1 MRVNATVTHIAPVN
15 GPRAPS
21 PDDPVNPATST
32 RPSPALRVAF
42 TLVLPLLIGCLLG
55 QLLPTLAQ
63 MPGFRLHVLWIPGP
77 LLMGWL
83 LFTPRPQWR
92 TCLLAAAA
100 GAVLASALVPF
111 VALNGL
117 MAGAGEIVLV
127 AAAAWLLLR
136 WRGTG
141 PPLEGYRDIALFVVL
156 GGIALPVCVA
166 WWQMLVF
173 PDAPRG
179 LAPGVLLTRLLC
191 SSVSYLLIVPV
202 VVNIARVLQS
212 PERRAGWRWR
222 TVAIAMLLL
231 GALGVI
237 WGMDWADG
245 VMTPLLVL
253 APIPLL
259 IWALIVFG
267 VSGAS
272 VCMLLVAVLAMQL
285 SMAGVGPFAF
295 WTPERN
301 LITAQVWTLGTS
313 CALLF
318 LGALSEQKL
327 SNHLKLQQAYR
338 RLGEVTGRMLVVQEE
353 ERTRIARDL
362 HDDVNQSL
370 AAISICLSSLRNQIP
385 DAERHSVVE
394 LQEQLLTVSNDIRSI
409 SHELHPSILRF
420 TGLASA
426 LDAFCIKRNARGAL
440 RVRCR
445 IESPPRLGDDR
456 ELSLFRIVQ
465 EAVNNVDK
473 HAHASTAHVL
483 VTVRG
488 EQLLLRVDDDGIGMP
503 LAGSMPAAPGLGMIS
518 MEERA
523 RLLGGSLQ
531 IGSSPLGGTRVE
543 VRFPLGDA
551 ATKLPPLRVVAHP

>member
-1 MRVNATVTHIAPVN
+1 MHVNANVTHIAPVDSA
-15 GPRAPS
+15 RAAPPDAAVS
-21 PDDPVNPATST
+21 PVTST
-32 RPSPALRVAF
+32 RTSPALRTAF
-42 TLVLPLLIGCLLG
+42 THVLPLLLGWLIGP
-55 QLLPTLAQ
+55 LLPTLAQ
-63 MPGFRLHVLWIPGP
+63 IPGFRLHVLWIPGP

-83 LFTPRPQWR
+83 LFTPRTQWP
-92 TCLLAAAA
+92 TCILAAAA
-100 GAVLASALVPF
+100 GTVLAFVLVPF
-111 VALNGL
+111 VGLSGL
-117 MAGAGEIVLV
+117 MASTGELALV
-127 AAAAWLLLR
+127 AAMAWLLLR
-136 WRGTG
+136 WRGG
-141 PPLEGYRDIALFVVL
+141 GSALEGYRDIALFIVL
-156 GGIALPVCVA
+156 GGIALPVCVT

-173 PDAPRG
+173 PDTPSG
-179 LAPGVLLTRLLC
+179 PAPGGLRTRLLC
-191 SSVSYLLIVPV
+191 SSVSYLLIVPA

-212 PERRAGWRWR
+212 PERRTGWRWY
-222 TVAIAMLLL
+222 TVALTVLLL
-231 GALGVI
+231 GVLGAI

-253 APIPLL
+253 VPIPLL

-267 VSGAS
+267 VSGAA
-272 VCMLLVAVLAMQL
+272 VCMLVVAVLAMQL
-285 SMAGVGPFAF
+285 GMAGAGPFAF

-301 LITAQVWTLGTS
+301 LITALVWTLGTS
-313 CALLF
+313 CTLLF

-327 SNHLKLQQAYR
+327 SNQLKLQQANR

-370 AAISICLSSLRNQIP
+370 AAISICLSTLRNQIP

-473 HAHASTAHVL
+473 HARASTAHVL

-488 EQLLLRVDDDGIGMP
+488 EQLLLRIDDDGIGMP
-503 LAGSMPAAPGLGMIS
+503 VAGTTTPAPGLGMIS

-543 VRFPLGDA
+543 VRFPLGDGA
-551 ATKLPPLRVVAHP
+551 SDH

>member
-1 MRVNATVTHIAPVN
+1 MHVSATVTHIAPVDSS
-15 GPRAPS
+15 RALPPDEAVS
-21 PDDPVNPATST
+21 PPAST
-32 RPSPALRVAF
+32 RTSPALRAAL
-42 TLVLPLLIGCLLG
+42 THVLLLLIGCLLG

-63 MPGFRLHVLWIPGP
+63 MPGFSLHVLWIPGP

-92 TCLLAAAA
+92 TCILAAAV
-100 GAVLASALVPF
+100 GTVLAFVLVPF
-111 VALNGL
+111 VGL
-117 MAGAGEIVLV
+117 SGLVASAGEL
-127 AAAAWLLLR
+127 ALASAAAWLLLR
-136 WRGTG
+136 WRRAGSA
-141 PPLEGYRDIALFVVL
+141 LEVYRDIALFIVL
-156 GGIALPVCVA
+156 GGIALPVCVT

-173 PDAPRG
+173 PDTPSG
-179 LAPGVLLTRLLC
+179 PAPGGLRTRLLC
-191 SSVSYLLIVPV
+191 SSVSYLLIVPA

-212 PERRAGWRWR
+212 PERRAGWRWH
-222 TVAIAMLLL
+222 TVAVAVLLL

-237 WGMDWADG
+237 WGMDWAEG
-245 VMTPLLVL
+245 VITPLLAL
-253 APIPLL
+253 APIPLM

-272 VCMLLVAVLAMQL
+272 VCMLIVAVLAMQL

-301 LITAQVWTLGTS
+301 LITAQVWTVGTS

-327 SNHLKLQQAYR
+327 SNHLKLQQACR

-370 AAISICLSSLRNQIP
+370 AAISICLSTLRNQIP
-385 DAERHSVVE
+385 EAERHSVVE

-426 LDAFCIKRNARGAL
+426 LDAFCTKRNARGAL

-483 VTVRG
+483 VMVRG

-503 LAGSMPAAPGLGMIS
+503 VAGSTPAAPGLGMIS

-523 RLLGGSLQ
+523 RLLGGSLL

-543 VRFPLGDA
+543 VRFPLGSV
-551 ATKLPPLRVVAHP
+551 ATDQPPVPVPAHP